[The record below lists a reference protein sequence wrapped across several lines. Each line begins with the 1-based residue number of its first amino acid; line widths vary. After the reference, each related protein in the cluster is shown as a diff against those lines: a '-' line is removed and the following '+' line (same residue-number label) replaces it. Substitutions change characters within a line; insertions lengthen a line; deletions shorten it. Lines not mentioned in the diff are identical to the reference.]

1 MRIRVSIRYMPE
13 LSVENVSV
21 ALSGNVILS
30 GVSFAI
36 EKGDFLCI
44 TGPNGAGKST
54 LLKALLG
61 ILPVQQGN
69 VLYFGSPLGER
80 SVRSRIGYLPQRSIG
95 INPIVPATSLEVVL
109 LGVMAKKK
117 FPKRATETD
126 RECAR
131 AALRELGADELRDK
145 LYSTLSG
152 GQQQKVLL
160 ARCLVGSPDLLV
172 MDEPSTALDPESRED
187 FFKLVKRLN
196 RSKGLTMLIVTHDM
210 DYVGRFANKLL
221 VLDRSVQY
229 FGAAEEYLHMHHLTH
244 HHDYE

>member
-1 MRIRVSIRYMPE
+1 MRE

-21 ALSGNVILS
+21 SLGGNVILS
-30 GVSFAI
+30 GITFAI
-36 EKGDFLCI
+36 DKGDFLCI

-61 ILPVQQGN
+61 LIPMEKGAVS
-69 VLYFGSPLGER
+69 YFGSAVNDQ
-80 SVRSRIGYLPQRSIG
+80 SVRNRIGYLPQRSIG

-109 LGVMAKKK
+109 LGIMAKKK
-117 FPKRATETD
+117 FPKRAFEAD

-131 AALRELGADELRDK
+131 SALRELGAGALEDR

-160 ARCLVGSPDLLV
+160 ARCLVGTPDLLI
-172 MDEPSTALDPESRED
+172 MDEPATALDPESRED
-187 FFKLVKRLN
+187 FFGLVERLN
-196 RSKGLTMLIVTHDM
+196 RTRGLTILIVTHDM
-210 DYVGRFANKLL
+210 DYVGRFASKLL
-221 VLDRSVQY
+221 VLDRSIQY
-229 FGAAEEYLHMHHLTH
+229 FGNAEEYLHKHHLTH